1 MKWMALALLRTYK
14 WLISPL
20 LGPACRYVPSC
31 SEYAMEAVER
41 YGVLKGG
48 LKAAWRLAR
57 CHPFAKGGFDPVVSL
72 QSPVAS
78 CHGEHLSNQ
87 RRTSQC
93 ALATGDWQLATDN
106 WQLTTRHH
114 RKESTS

>member
-1 MKWMALALLRTYK
+1 MKRLALALLRAYK

-41 YGVLKGG
+41 YGVLRGG

-57 CHPFAKGGFDPVVSL
+57 CHPFAKGGFDPVESRR
-72 QSPVAS
+72 SPVVSRQSAEAS
-78 CHGEHLSNQ
+78 PE
-87 RRTSQC
+87 
-93 ALATGDWQLATDN
+93 LATGYWRPEPAPA
-106 WQLTTRHH
+106 
-114 RKESTS
+114 KESTS